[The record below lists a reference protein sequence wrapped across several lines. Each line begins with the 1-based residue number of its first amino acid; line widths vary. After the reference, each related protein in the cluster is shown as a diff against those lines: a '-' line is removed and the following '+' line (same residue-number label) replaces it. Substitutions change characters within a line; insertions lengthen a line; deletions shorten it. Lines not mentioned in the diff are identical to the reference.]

1 MYSSHTTRS
10 RVGLDQLFRWGDHV
24 CHFFRSA
31 DDLGEI
37 LVPYFKAGLERQQF
51 CLWVTA
57 HPYGKDR
64 AVSELRTALSDF
76 DRRTAAGQ
84 MQIFSEDEWYAKLAA
99 LSTAEK
105 IQGWLS
111 QKDEAVALGYAG
123 LRGSG
128 NASFLDEGTW
138 DDFLVYERA
147 VNEAFKDQ
155 RIIVLCSYPLDG
167 CSADAVLDVTHC
179 HRHGLAKRHGHWDLI
194 EVRRHGRE
202 TQAVG
207 HDPFATSDS
216 QAEDLRRLVE
226 DQLAM
231 FIGAYP
237 ERIMLK
243 GGHVQLSGS
252 QATKL
257 GILFN
262 ELVANAAR
270 YGALSS
276 TQGKLAVQWHVV
288 VNGSRRLH
296 IKWTESGMCGLT
308 IPDKV
313 GFGTRL
319 IASAVENCVR
329 IFDPTGMACTFELDL
344 EPTHANLR

>member
-1 MYSSHTTRS
+1 M
-10 RVGLDQLFRWGDHV
+10 
-24 CHFFRSA
+24 
-31 DDLGEI
+31 
-37 LVPYFKAGLERQQF
+37 
-51 CLWVTA
+51 
-57 HPYGKDR
+57 
-64 AVSELRTALSDF
+64 
-76 DRRTAAGQ
+76 
-84 MQIFSEDEWYAKLAA
+84 
-99 LSTAEK
+99 
-105 IQGWLS
+105 
-111 QKDEAVALGYAG
+111 
-123 LRGSG
+123 
-128 NASFLDEGTW
+128 
-138 DDFLVYERA
+138 
-147 VNEAFKDQ
+147 
-155 RIIVLCSYPLDG
+155 
-167 CSADAVLDVTHC
+167 LDVTHC

-202 TQAVG
+202 IQAVG
-207 HDPFATSDS
+207 HDPFATLEW

-226 DQLAM
+226 DQLAV

-276 TQGKLAVQWHVV
+276 TQGKLAVQWRVV
-288 VNGSRRLH
+288 VNGSRRLQ
-296 IKWTESGMCGLT
+296 IRWTESGMSGLT
-308 IPDKV
+308 VPDKV

-329 IFDPTGMACTFELDL
+329 IFNPTGMACTFELNL
-344 EPTHANLR
+344 ESDRGNLR

>member
-37 LVPYFKAGLERQQF
+37 LVPYFKAGLERHEL

-84 MQIFSEDEWYAKLAA
+84 MQIFSEGEWYAKLAP

-105 IQGWLS
+105 IQSWLS

-128 NASFLDEGTW
+128 NVSFLDEGTW

-147 VNEAFKDQ
+147 VDEAFKDQ
-155 RIIVLCSYPLDG
+155 RIILLCSYPLDG

-216 QAEDLRRLVE
+216 RAEDLRRLVE

-262 ELVANAAR
+262 EFVANAAR

-276 TQGKLAVQWHVV
+276 TQGRLAVQWRVV

-296 IKWTESGMCGLT
+296 IKWTESGMSGLT

-319 IASAVENCVR
+319 IASAVENCER
-329 IFDPTGMACTFELDL
+329 IFEPSGMVCTFELNL
-344 EPTHANLR
+344 E